1 MSTYML
7 AISLI
12 YPLGIRRRR
21 LVDISVD
28 IAIGSREKDVKY
40 EKFTDRQGKTFTDR
54 KGRLTD
60 GQKDDMRSKI
70 LT

>member
-1 MSTYML
+1 MSTYIF
-7 AISLI
+7 AIPLI

-28 IAIGSREKDVKY
+28 IAIGSGEKDVKY
-40 EKFTDRQGKTFTDR
+40 EYFTDRQGKKFTDR

-60 GQKDDMRSKI
+60 GQKDDM
-70 LT
+70 